1 MSMKQRLLV
10 MNGQRLVQVE
20 REGQWA
26 TEKVEKAAGVKPGI
40 YNIYLAVDADKARA
54 HEGLIIHVDQG
65 HIYQQVGRSFVRH
78 VLTDFGT
85 APAAGIHASIDY
97 ATGVAQATQLSS
109 SRRLKHGIS

>member
-1 MSMKQRLLV
+1 MKQRLLV
-10 MNGQRLVQVE
+10 MNGQRLIQVE

-40 YNIYLAVDADKARA
+40 YNIYLAVDADKAKA
-54 HEGLIIHVDQG
+54 HEGLIVHVDQG

-78 VLTDFGT
+78 MLADFDK
-85 APAAGIHASIDY
+85 APDAGINASINY
-97 ATGVAQATQLSS
+97 VTGVAQATQLSA